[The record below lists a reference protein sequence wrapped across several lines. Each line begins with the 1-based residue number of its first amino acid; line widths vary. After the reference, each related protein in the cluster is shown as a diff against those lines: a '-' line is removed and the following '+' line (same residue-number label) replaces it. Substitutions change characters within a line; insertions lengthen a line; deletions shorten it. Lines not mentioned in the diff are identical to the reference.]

1 VVSRPPGAALPFAS
15 PPAVA
20 EWIGDRGRAGVGR
33 ARGSVGGG
41 PGTQP
46 SVQGLAPAPA
56 SAPLPA
62 EAAGPPVVDL
72 DAAPEAEAVAPKA
85 PAAARGAV
93 KAGKASFE
101 PDADA
106 KAAAAAVDA
115 AAEALPAE
123 DGLKLFSVRSELA
136 AANPF
141 AGGISDEVPPRRGR
155 KPPPPRA
162 AEHCLVGK
170 TFVISGTLDSL
181 LREEAADLVKRYG
194 GRVTGAVSSRTSF
207 LLVGTGCGLTKVERA
222 RSEPA
227 VKMIDEDGLYALLRA
242 AKPPGHAPRP
252 KQAPRVFRDLKGGGG
267 ERELWVNKHKPQ
279 SVGDLVG
286 NGANVRL
293 IRTWLESWDRVH
305 LQGGKPPLGGGSRG
319 GKPQDLGRKAVLL
332 CGPPGVGKTSAAH
345 LIAKAGGYE
354 VLEVN
359 ASDARNK
366 ADRGAAKGIGG
377 KLSNL
382 VKEKITNRA
391 LTAGGR
397 TQACKSLIIMDEC
410 DGMGAGD
417 RGGVADLADTIRRS
431 KIPIIC
437 ICNDKYSQK
446 MRPLRNVAL
455 ELDFRR
461 PTKTEVAKRLQYV
474 AQKEGLQVSQTT
486 LETLAEASN
495 GDIRL
500 MLGQLQQVRLSKA
513 AMTYDDAKA
522 QKSAGKDTI
531 MSPFDAA
538 RNLLST
544 EAGKFSVSERLE
556 MVFQDADLVPLLVQE
571 NYVNHRPSHA
581 GNALQ
586 QLKLLAKAADG
597 ISLGD
602 LANSAV
608 RREGNWSIMPFAGV
622 MSSVYAGAYAA
633 GPRTIFSQ
641 YEPNFPRFTAWLGN
655 NSSRNKYKRLGREVS
670 LKLRASGLCQC
681 SGEEVATDYVPALRH
696 VVSGPLVEHKKD
708 GIPAAVGAL
717 QAYCLDR
724 EDYDSVLEMCTYK
737 TADPWGADPSK
748 LIETAVK
755 TAFTRAVNST
765 APRARAGTA
774 GEELIVK
781 ARGKKL
787 GKKKKKKAGAD
798 PELDPEEAEADSGE
812 EEGEEDAFLQTKA
825 SKMSAAQMKRLNLE
839 VRETSKPARGAKG
852 AGRGRGRGKGRG
864 GKSA

>member
-1 VVSRPPGAALPFAS
+1 MGAGAAAGTEPSA
-15 PPAVA
+15 PGPA
-20 EWIGDRGRAGVGR
+20 RAP
-33 ARGSVGGG
+33 A
-41 PGTQP
+41 
-46 SVQGLAPAPA
+46 LAPAPA
-56 SAPLPA
+56 AVTGPPGMERDSAP
-62 EAAGPPVVDL
+62 EVVDL
-72 DAAPEAEAVAPKA
+72 DMEVPV
-85 PAAARGAV
+85 AARGTS

-101 PDADA
+101 PNADA

-115 AAEALPAE
+115 AVEELPAE
-123 DGLKLFSVRSELA
+123 DGLKLFSVRSDLA
-136 AANPF
+136 VANPF
-141 AGGISDEVPPRRGR
+141 AGGVSDEMPPRRGR

-181 LREEAADLVKRYG
+181 LREEASDLVKRYG

-207 LLVGTGCGLTKVERA
+207 LLVGTGCGRSKVDRA

-227 VKMIDEDGLYALLRA
+227 VKLIDEDGLYTLLRA

-267 ERELWVNKHKPQ
+267 ERQLWVNKHRPQ

-293 IRTWLESWDRVH
+293 IRTWLESWERVH
-305 LQGGKPPLGGGSRG
+305 LQGGKPPLGGPSRG
-319 GKPQDLGRKAVLL
+319 GKPADLGAKAVLL

-345 LIAKAGGYE
+345 LIAKAGGYQ

-397 TQACKSLIIMDEC
+397 TEVCKSIIIMDEC

-461 PTKTEVAKRLQYV
+461 PTKTEVAKRLQFV

-544 EAGKFSVSERLE
+544 EAGKYSISERLE

-581 GNALQ
+581 GDALQ

-633 GPRTIFSQ
+633 GPRTVFNQ

-670 LKLRASGLCQC
+670 LKLRASGLCHC

-708 GIPAAVGAL
+708 GIPTAVGAL

-724 EDYDSVLEMCTYK
+724 EDYDSILDMCTYK
-737 TADPWGADPSK
+737 TSDPWGADPSK
-748 LIETAVK
+748 QVETAVK

-774 GEELIVK
+774 GEELIMK

-787 GKKKKKKAGAD
+787 GKKKKNKKAAAD
-798 PELDPEEAEADSGE
+798 PELDPEEVGGDSE
-812 EEGEEDAFLQTKA
+812 DEGEEDAFLQTKT
-825 SKMSAAQMKRLNLE
+825 SKMSAAQMKRLNLQ
-839 VRETSKPARGAKG
+839 VREESKPARGAKG
-852 AGRGRGRGKGRG
+852 AGRGRGRGRGKGRG
-864 GKSA
+864 GKAA